1 MEWGRKQR
9 SGDLKRENGVTEE
22 IDQKIRG
29 MPLTCTSV
37 GNLHKGLLLWGEWIR
52 PKVQM

>member
-1 MEWGRKQR
+1 MNGVGQKAAQR

-29 MPLTCTSV
+29 MPLSLKSLL
-37 GNLHKGLLLWGEWIR
+37 GAIHK
-52 PKVQM
+52 